1 MYYSKNN
8 FTNVTVPKNYSGN
21 AFKAIDEIENQH
33 IENSFIKE
41 ELHNEN
47 FPVESEENCEK
58 SLQEPDSNS
67 HFLNSFLSNISIE
80 DLLLLGI
87 IFVIHQEN
95 PNDSIL
101 ILLLILL
108 LTK

>member
-8 FTNVTVPKNYSGN
+8 FTNISVPQNYSGN
-21 AFKAIDEIENQH
+21 AFKVIDETEKRH
-33 IENSFIKE
+33 IENNFFE
-41 ELHNEN
+41 EESHNKN
-47 FPVESEENCEK
+47 FSIESEENCEK
-58 SLQEPDSNS
+58 SLPEPDSNS

>member
-21 AFKAIDEIENQH
+21 AFKLIDETEKRH
-33 IENSFIKE
+33 IENSSIEK
-41 ELHNEN
+41 ELHNDN
-47 FPVESEENCEK
+47 FSTETEENCEK
-58 SLQEPDSNS
+58 SISKTDSNTV
-67 HFLNSFLSNISIE
+67 FLNSFLSNISVE

-95 PNDSIL
+95 PNDSTL
-101 ILLLILL
+101 LLLLILL
-108 LTK
+108 LAK